1 MNVGFPRNNVKL
13 FTTYDLTGDL
23 NRLTLGGGVRWESAT
38 RYGNTQVIPG
48 TTLQA
53 KQGSYAL
60 VDLLARYRFDE
71 HFTGTLNVN
80 NLFDRDPPLTTYGAI
95 HYDTIGRYM
104 TVGAKVR
111 F

>member
-1 MNVGFPRNNVKL
+1 M
-13 FTTYDLTGDL
+13 
-23 NRLTLGGGVRWESAT
+23 RWESAT
-38 RYGNTQVIPG
+38 RYGNTRVIPG

-80 NLFDRDPPLTTYGAI
+80 NLFDKAYYASTSVYSDLYGEPRSLTASLRWEY
-95 HYDTIGRYM
+95 
-104 TVGAKVR
+104 
-111 F
+111 